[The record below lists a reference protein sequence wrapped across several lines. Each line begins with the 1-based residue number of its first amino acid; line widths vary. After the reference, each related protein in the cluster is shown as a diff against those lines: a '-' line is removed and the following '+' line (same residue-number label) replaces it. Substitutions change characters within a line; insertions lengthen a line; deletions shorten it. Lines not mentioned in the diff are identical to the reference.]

1 MGRFYPATA
10 AVILSGAAAARDDF
24 AMPICLAQNPDADAL
39 LSRDPLALLIGMVLD
54 QQIPLEWAFTGPL
67 TLTQRLGRDLDA
79 ADLAAR
85 DPDELAKF
93 FATPPALHRFPG
105 SMAGRVQE
113 LARVIVDEY
122 DGDPA
127 AIWTGVKDAKELLR
141 RIEALPG
148 FGKQKA
154 KIFLALLGKQ
164 LGVRP
169 NGWREA
175 AGEFGAAGSY
185 KSVADI
191 TDGKS
196 LLKVR
201 EFKKAMKAE
210 AKAKGPAKAP
220 TKAAKKAS
228 KKAAASR

>member
-1 MGRFYPATA
+1 MATKT
-10 AVILSGAAAARDDF
+10 L
-24 AMPICLAQNPDADAL
+24 CLAQNPEADQL
-39 LSRDPLALLIGMVLD
+39 LTDSPLALLIGMVLD

-67 TLTQRLGRDLDA
+67 TLRQRLGRDLDA

-85 DPDELAKF
+85 DPDALAKV

-113 LARVIVDEY
+113 MCRVVADDY
-122 DGDPA
+122 GNDA
-127 AIWTGVKDAKELLR
+127 ANVWAGVKDAGELLK
-141 RIEALPG
+141 RIEGLPG
-148 FGKQKA
+148 FGKMKA

-169 NGWREA
+169 KGWREA
-175 AGEFGAAGSY
+175 AGEFGEERSH

-196 LLKVR
+196 LEKVR
-201 EFKKAMKAE
+201 AYKKEMKAA
-210 AKAKGPAKAP
+210 AKA
-220 TKAAKKAS
+220 
-228 KKAAASR
+228 KAAAS

>member
-1 MGRFYPATA
+1 VATKT
-10 AVILSGAAAARDDF
+10 L
-24 AMPICLAQNPDADAL
+24 CLAQNPDADRL
-39 LSRDPLALLIGMVLD
+39 LTDSPLALLIGMVLD

-79 ADLAAR
+79 ADLAGR
-85 DPDELAKF
+85 DPDALAKV

-113 LARVIVDEY
+113 MCRVVAEDY
-122 DGDPA
+122 DNDA
-127 AIWTGVKDAKELLR
+127 ANVWAGVKDANELLK

-148 FGKQKA
+148 FGKMKA

-169 NGWREA
+169 KGWREA
-175 AGEFGAAGSY
+175 SGDFGADRSY

-196 LLKVR
+196 LEKVR
-201 EFKKAMKAE
+201 AYKKEM
-210 AKAKGPAKAP
+210 
-220 TKAAKKAS
+220 
-228 KKAAASR
+228 KAAAKANAAKATS